1 MKMWHLYKGVLF
13 GHKEEGN
20 CFICRKMNGV
30 RDHYV
35 KCNKSVPS
43 RQVLQA
49 FSHVEGSLVRK
60 NDKKLKPR
68 VTWDMGKEEKEG
80 EEENEREIEESIW
93 SKDIL
98 CMHVIIQLTHIS
110 KLRKEG
116 TRDSAIQFVNAS
128 QRWDYIIYEWLA
140 RSTNLWFIMPTAV
153 SKLNCSYVWI
163 VLSMSFKSFL
173 SWFQLKNS
181 LIS

>member
-13 GHKEEGN
+13 GPKEEGN

-43 RQVLQA
+43 RQVLPG
-49 FSHVEGSLVRK
+49 FLSCGRK
-60 NDKKLKPR
+60 FGEEKGQETKI
-68 VTWDMGKEEKEG
+68 TGHWDMRKEEKEG

-163 VLSMSFKSFL
+163 VLVNEF
-173 SWFQLKNS
+173 
-181 LIS
+181 

>member
-68 VTWDMGKEEKEG
+68 VTWDMRKEEKEG

-163 VLSMSFKSFL
+163 VLVNEL
-173 SWFQLKNS
+173 
-181 LIS
+181 